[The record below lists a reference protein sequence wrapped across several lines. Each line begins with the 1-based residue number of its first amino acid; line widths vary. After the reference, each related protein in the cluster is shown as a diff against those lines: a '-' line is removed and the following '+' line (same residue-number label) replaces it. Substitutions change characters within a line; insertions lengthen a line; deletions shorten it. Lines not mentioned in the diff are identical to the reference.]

1 MYFNAIFNNY
11 LSNLVTDP
19 IFEENEIIVDE
30 SYLLE
35 SDTRTDWIEPDPFN
49 TFIMY
54 EEPDGYHESIMDELD
69 TGEPIIFESEVYDN
83 SVQYDNDNISV
94 DCETIMDKLRTDE
107 LILFEPEIDDASFQ
121 FENTSVDWSM
131 LDEDLL
137 SEHNNNDELVYAD
150 ISPTVI
156 SPDDHCEANSN
167 VTSAIPTRAE
177 SSPNS
182 STNDMIKHYEDKL
195 KEKDEEI
202 AELKEVISKQKK
214 ILKSFKYDVKSFEG
228 RDTQVKHLTGLPTYS
243 TLKTVYN
250 FVEKG
255 IVSYSDTI
263 SKEQAFVMVLMFLRL
278 GLCFKTLAHLYQ
290 VSPTTITKYFY
301 STLYSLY
308 VQLGGLLKW
317 PEKEVLESNMP
328 EKYRNVF
335 EDPITVILDCF
346 EVFTEKPGVKDAIIK
361 MYSSYKH
368 HYTFKELVGITPF
381 GSISYASRPYTGR
394 TSDKHITEQSG
405 FMNYIKAGDV
415 VLADRGFTVRKA
427 VQDRG
432 ALLKVPDSASK
443 SKQMSS
449 SSVERTRALASVR
462 NEVERAIGSLRQKS
476 EVLSKR
482 VPITVMNHEHNGQN
496 VLNMIIVVCCAIF
509 NLCPAIIR

>member
-177 SSPNS
+177 SSP
-182 STNDMIKHYEDKL
+182 
-195 KEKDEEI
+195 
-202 AELKEVISKQKK
+202 V
-214 ILKSFKYDVKSFEG
+214 
-228 RDTQVKHLTGLPTYS
+228 
-243 TLKTVYN
+243 
-250 FVEKG
+250 
-255 IVSYSDTI
+255 
-263 SKEQAFVMVLMFLRL
+263 
-278 GLCFKTLAHLYQ
+278 
-290 VSPTTITKYFY
+290 
-301 STLYSLY
+301 SLY
-308 VQLGGLLKW
+308 HIYSHIMIGSYCLTFGLLW
-317 PEKEVLESNMP
+317 LSQ
-328 EKYRNVF
+328 
-335 EDPITVILDCF
+335 
-346 EVFTEKPGVKDAIIK
+346 
-361 MYSSYKH
+361 YKGTRINYVTGKCH
-368 HYTFKELVGITPF
+368 TLLNLPPPSKRDVGI
-381 GSISYASRPYTGR
+381 
-394 TSDKHITEQSG
+394 
-405 FMNYIKAGDV
+405 AG
-415 VLADRGFTVRKA
+415 LT
-427 VQDRG
+427 
-432 ALLKVPDSASK
+432 
-443 SKQMSS
+443 
-449 SSVERTRALASVR
+449 
-462 NEVERAIGSLRQKS
+462 
-476 EVLSKR
+476 
-482 VPITVMNHEHNGQN
+482 
-496 VLNMIIVVCCAIF
+496 
-509 NLCPAIIR
+509 